1 MASGPFASPVSR
13 RLFLQASAAMAAMT
27 AGFNASKASA
37 ADVPTLN
44 VLNSNVAWSNAL
56 TNQVAAAYK
65 PAKIVGES
73 NPYET
78 HYEKMVIELSQGSDT
93 FDLVTSDSIW
103 MRQPIVS
110 GWAKAL
116 DDIKAANPDLPAMD
130 VSALAEG
137 SLTYTQLD
145 GKRYGLPVAM
155 TTPVFVY
162 RKDLFEKAGIDKVP
176 TTWTEYLAAAKKLH
190 KDGVAGTVL
199 LLGGQDAL
207 MSGEWG
213 ARMQSMEKLS
223 STEDGILDA
232 DNKPIFNKDGK
243 GVAAIELIKELLPYT
258 PKGSQGF
265 DYPEGSSAMQQGGA
279 AMMVTWSD
287 VIVGIEDGPHKGKF
301 GYTVAP
307 VVKEQQQMIGGWSI
321 FINSH
326 SRQLADAY
334 RFLQWMAKG
343 EAYEL
348 FREAGESSI
357 CLKADIANPDITK
370 TIPMAQVFKDFG
382 PRKTAS
388 IPLPLYR
395 IANANEVQR
404 IIFEELQAG
413 ITGSK
418 TPAAAMKDAEARTAA
433 AIK

>member
-1 MASGPFASPVSR
+1 MVPAPFRAPVSR
-13 RLFLQASAAMAAMT
+13 RLFLQASAAVSAIAA
-27 AGFNASKASA
+27 GLPGSSA
-37 ADVPTLN
+37 LADTPTLN

-56 TNQVAAAYK
+56 TKEVAAAYK

-73 NPYET
+73 NPYES

-93 FDLVTSDSIW
+93 FDLVTSDDIW
-103 MRQPIVS
+103 MRQPIEA

-116 DDIKAANPDLPAMD
+116 EDIQAEVPGLPAMD

-137 SLTYTQLD
+137 ALTYTQVN
-145 GKRYGLPVAM
+145 GKRYGLPIAM

-176 TTWTEYLAAAKKLH
+176 TTWDEYAAAAKKLH

-207 MSGEWG
+207 MSGEWCS
-213 ARMQSMEKLS
+213 RLQSMVKLS
-223 STEDGILDA
+223 STEDGVLSA
-232 DNKPIFNKDGK
+232 DNKPIFNEGGK
-243 GVAAIELIKELLPYT
+243 AVAAIELIRELLPYT

-321 FINSH
+321 FVNAH
-326 SRQLADAY
+326 SKKLADAY
-334 RFLQWMAKG
+334 RFLQWMAQG
-343 EAYEL
+343 EAYRL

-357 CLKADIANPDITK
+357 CLKADIADPDITK
-370 TIPMAQVFKDFG
+370 KIPMAQVFKDFG
-382 PRKTAS
+382 PRKTAT

-413 ITGSK
+413 ITGGK
-418 TPAAAMKDAEARTAA
+418 TPAQAMKDAESRVVA